1 MTQSP
6 PKRGSPAIYTIETVS
21 VTLDPLPSSLV
32 DWFER
37 YAESRIPPVSRA
49 AAMRLALESF
59 IDRDRIEI
67 QQGEMK

>member
-6 PKRGSPAIYTIETVS
+6 PTRGRPAIYTVETVS
-21 VTLDPLPSSLV
+21 VTLDPLPASLV

-49 AAMRLALESF
+49 AAMRLALEQVV
-59 IDRDRIEI
+59 DRIEI
-67 QQGEMK
+67 QQQGETR

>member
-1 MTQSP
+1 MTQP
-6 PKRGSPAIYTIETVS
+6 PPTRGSPAIYTVETVS
-21 VTLDPLPSSLV
+21 VTLDPLPASLV

-49 AAMRLALESF
+49 AAMRLALEQF
-59 IDRDRIEI
+59 VDRIEI

>member
-6 PKRGSPAIYTIETVS
+6 KRGRPAIYTVETVS
-21 VTLDPLPSSLV
+21 VTLDPLPASLV

-49 AAMRLALESF
+49 AAMRLALEQF
-59 IDRDRIEI
+59 VDRIEI
-67 QQGEMK
+67 QQQGETR